1 MHLIFLQIIYFNR
14 IKNHIMQISLRKDD
28 TGFFYNTALQCPPD
42 DKQTTATNNIMP
54 GPNPITVQLFKI

>member
-1 MHLIFLQIIYFNR
+1 
-14 IKNHIMQISLRKDD
+14 MQISLRKDD